1 MSSEASWH
9 VLLEETAVL
18 GDEYWI
24 SRIERVE
31 GDAERARERALE
43 LAKSHERL
51 VRERKRSIFRMGDDS
66 FMVVVENDTLRERF
80 RVSVGELVH
89 VEEHVEDAPIP
100 DDESGRRGLFR
111 RKK

>member
-24 SRIERVE
+24 SSIERVE
-31 GDAERARERALE
+31 GNAERARERALE

-51 VRERKRSIFRMGDDS
+51 VHEKKRSIFRMGDDS
-66 FMVVVENDTLRERF
+66 FMVVVENDTSRARF
-80 RVSVGELVH
+80 RVSVGELIH
-89 VEEHVEDAPIP
+89 TEERVEDEPVP
-100 DDESGRRGLFR
+100 DDESERRGFFR